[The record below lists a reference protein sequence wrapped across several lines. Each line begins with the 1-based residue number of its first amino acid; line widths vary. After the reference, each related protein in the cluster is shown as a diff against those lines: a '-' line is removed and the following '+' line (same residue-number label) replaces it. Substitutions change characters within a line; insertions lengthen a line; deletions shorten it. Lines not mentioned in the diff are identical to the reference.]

1 VSADGEVPVGIQH
14 NVYRSCLYSVLGAV
28 SVAGLVA
35 CGTSPSDADVRG
47 VAATDTPVAATET
60 PLPFCPSLEQLEQH
74 WEKYEQ
80 ELKLPCPDPDPLP
93 EPSNKEPS
101 GLPVEAPTTL
111 AEAQELYDPDN
122 DPLILI
128 GRDDD
133 GTYVSVTIAVLDSA
147 FIPPASIKTTA
158 QYEQWAAQRPKN
170 SR

>member
-1 VSADGEVPVGIQH
+1 MGIQH
-14 NVYRSCLYSVLGAV
+14 NVYRSCLYSVLSAV
-28 SVAGLVA
+28 SGFGLVA
-35 CGTSPSDADVRG
+35 CGTSSPSDADVRA
-47 VAATDTPVAATET
+47 VAASET

-74 WEKYEQ
+74 WEKYGQ

-93 EPSNKEPS
+93 EPSNREPS

-133 GTYVSVTIAVLDSA
+133 GNYVSVTGAVLDSA

-158 QYEQWAAQRPKN
+158 QYEQWLAQRLEN